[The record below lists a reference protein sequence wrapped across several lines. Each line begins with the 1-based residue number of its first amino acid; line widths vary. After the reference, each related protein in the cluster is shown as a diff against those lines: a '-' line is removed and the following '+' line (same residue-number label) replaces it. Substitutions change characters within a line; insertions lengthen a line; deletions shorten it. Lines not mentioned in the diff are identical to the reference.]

1 MMGKKQR
8 TRGKIFR
15 HPLFLRLLQ
24 AFCIFE
30 PIPTEAASPTSK
42 LAEAPNRGA
51 SGHRKKNGPEATTKL
66 DIGGVI

>member
-1 MMGKKQR
+1 MGRKQR
-8 TRGKIFR
+8 TRGKVFR

-30 PIPTEAASPTSK
+30 SVPMEAASPTK
-42 LAEAPNRGA
+42 PAESSNWDA
-51 SGHRKKNGPEATTKL
+51 SSRRKKNGLEATTKL